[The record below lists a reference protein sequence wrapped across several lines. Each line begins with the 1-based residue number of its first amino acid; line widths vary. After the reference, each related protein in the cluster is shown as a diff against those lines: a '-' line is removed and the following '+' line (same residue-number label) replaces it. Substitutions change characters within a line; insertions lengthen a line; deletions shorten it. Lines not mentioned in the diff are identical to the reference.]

1 MEQVDSII
9 NGPHAYLMEDLTVL
23 PAFPRL
29 AHFLMT
35 YFQTYTQCETILRT
49 LRSKKKK
56 KKKSEHNHRRKPHTY
71 AQHCEFVK
79 RCDASNVIF
88 QKQHCNTVNSL
99 WSYHLI
105 HNQCDNASHTN
116 IMWGKEEGK
125 KRKLTDWHS
134 Q

>member
-35 YFQTYTQCETILRT
+35 YFQTYAQCETILRT

-56 KKKSEHNHRRKPHTY
+56 RKYIITEESHTLM
-71 AQHCEFVK
+71 H
-79 RCDASNVIF
+79 
-88 QKQHCNTVNSL
+88 NTVNLRNDVMPQMLFSRN
-99 WSYHLI
+99 SI
-105 HNQCDNASHTN
+105 AT
-116 IMWGKEEGK
+116 E
-125 KRKLTDWHS
+125 
-134 Q
+134 